1 MIQKIENK
9 DKKETICLQ
18 ILEALPEWFEI
29 PESRRLY
36 AKECREIPLWADI
49 EDNQPRGFVAMRE
62 TSKYSVEIYVMGVRK
77 EYQRLGIGS
86 RLFEVFYKYASEKQ
100 YEYIQVKT
108 VREGM
113 YPDYDLTNHFYQKI
127 GFRELECI
135 EESWDEANPCQIY
148 IMAVNSLFV
157 RGNPY
162 E

>member
-1 MIQKIENK
+1 
-9 DKKETICLQ
+9 
-18 ILEALPEWFEI
+18 
-29 PESRRLY
+29 
-36 AKECREIPLWADI
+36 
-49 EDNQPRGFVAMRE
+49 MRE